1 MATFE
6 DQTIDIR
13 CPNCGIVNS
22 IPVREFEEHT
32 ESHLVCVSCKAGV
45 KIEAHEFRQRL
56 EEVRKELEE
65 FELAATRD
73 SRQKLK
79 RPRKGDFEI

>member
-1 MATFE
+1 MPTFE

-13 CPNCGIVNS
+13 CPNCCHINS
-22 IPVREFEEHT
+22 VPVREFEEHIV
-32 ESHLVCVSCKAGV
+32 SHLVCVRCKACI

-65 FELAATRD
+65 FELEARRD
-73 SRQKLK
+73 SRQRLK
-79 RPRKGDFEI
+79 RPRKGDFQI

>member
-1 MATFE
+1 MTTFE

-13 CPNCGIVNS
+13 CPNCSHVNS
-22 IPVREFEEHT
+22 VAVREFEEQT
-32 ESHLVCVSCKAGV
+32 VSHLVCARCKAGI

-65 FELAATRD
+65 FELEAARD

-79 RPRKGDFEI
+79 RPRKGDFQI